1 MNISNYYWHF
11 PKALTPKFCD
21 DVIAYAN
28 QQEEVMARTG
38 GYGDKELNKFM
49 MTTGMVLAKHN
60 LNTFPAW
67 KPKKCLDHVL
77 YSKNIKINK
86 LFAPIV
92 KYSDH
97 LPIIVDFSV
106 NRKYNSK

>member
-1 MNISNYYWHF
+1 
-11 PKALTPKFCD
+11 
-21 DVIAYAN
+21 
-28 QQEEVMARTG
+28 
-38 GYGDKELNKFM
+38 M